1 MITILAL
8 RNPEPEYAGTRHN
21 IGADV
26 LRAFAESHDFLAFT
40 RDKFLKAEKSI
51 GTIGDHDVQLL
62 LSDTYM
68 NESGQVVLAAKLFPE
83 NTIVIHDELNV
94 PVGDLKISYGA
105 GAGGH
110 NGVASITQAF
120 GTAAYTRLRIG
131 IEPNHVVSGDA
142 RANFVLKPFTPE
154 EKEKLELA
162 MKTFTAALTTIL
174 KEGRETAMLKYH
186 TK

>member
-21 IGADV
+21 VGADV
-26 LRAFAESHDFLAFT
+26 VRVFAEMHNFPEFK

-68 NESGQVVLAAKLFPE
+68 NESGQVITAAKLTTE

-110 NGVASITQAF
+110 NGVASTTKAF
-120 GTAAYTRLRIG
+120 GTSAYTRLRIG
-131 IEPNHVVSGDA
+131 IEPNHPVTGEA
-142 RANFVLKPFTPE
+142 RANFVLRPFTPE
-154 EKEKLELA
+154 ERQKIEIST
-162 MKTFTAALTTIL
+162 KTFTAALTITI
-174 KEGRETAMLKYH
+174 KEGREAAMLKYH

>member
-1 MITILAL
+1 MITLLAL
-8 RNPEPEYAGTRHN
+8 RNPEPEYARTRHN

-26 LRAFAESHDFLAFT
+26 LRAFAESNNFPAFKY
-40 RDKFLKAEKSI
+40 DKFLKAEKTIS
-51 GTIGDHDVQLL
+51 TIGDHDVQLL
-62 LSDTYM
+62 LSGTYM
-68 NESGQVVLAAKLFPE
+68 NESGQVVAASKLTPE
-83 NTIVIHDELNV
+83 ETIVIHDELNV

-110 NGVASITQAF
+110 NGVASVTSTF

-131 IEPNHVVSGDA
+131 IEPNHPVTGDA

-154 EKEKLELA
+154 ERQKIEDNI
-162 MKTFTAALTTIL
+162 KTFTAALITII
-174 KEGRETAMLKYH
+174 KEGRDTAMLKYH

>member
-1 MITILAL
+1 MITVLAL

-21 IGADV
+21 IGADI
-26 LRAFAESHDFLAFT
+26 LRAFSEANNFPAFKH
-40 RDKFLKAEKSI
+40 DKFLKAEKSI

-68 NESGQVVLAAKLFPE
+68 NESGQVVLAARLFPE

-94 PVGDLKISYGA
+94 PVGDLKISYDA

-110 NGVASITQAF
+110 NGVASVTSAF

-131 IEPNHVVSGDA
+131 IEPNHPVTGDA
-142 RANFVLKPFTPE
+142 RATFVLKPFTPE
-154 EKEKLELA
+154 ERQKIESST
-162 MKTFTAALTTIL
+162 KTFIDALTTII